1 MDSVCVS
8 PHSSPAQLSFSVQ
21 FSNGHSSLRL
31 RMRNRRQRSHCSN
44 GDCIVIGL
52 TRKNCRSLKVFARS
66 NRSSGEV
73 SSSTPTPDNLAIN
86 GYTQNGRKDGDAVA
100 VNGALAG
107 KGKQYLAI
115 NGRESRMVPIGEA
128 LKKKSVGKVNNMS
141 ANGPT
146 HNGAVSSVNMGNKM
160 SLASRNGAVN
170 QVSGIKV
177 DALSKQPSSRRLQ
190 SPLEN
195 LAWDNNVK
203 VLPSDESFSWSKENY
218 SNLQRTID
226 VWSFVFSLRA
236 RIYFDGAKWSFIGGF
251 SEEKQKSRRRK
262 TASWVREKILQLGPT
277 FIKLGQLSST
287 RSDLFPIE
295 FVEELSKLQDRV
307 PAFSGDKAVALI
319 EKELGQ
325 SLDGLFMLFEEQP
338 IAAASLGQVHRA
350 VLLNGEKVA
359 VKIQR
364 PALKELFDIDL
375 GNLKLIAEYFQKSET
390 LGGPTRDWLGIYEEC
405 ATILYQEIDYINEG
419 RNADRFRRDFRNL
432 KWVRVPQIFWDYTS
446 RKILTLEYVP
456 GIKINDLALLDAGGF
471 DRSKIA
477 SRAVE
482 AYLIQILK
490 TGFFHADPHPG
501 NLAVDVDGSLIYY
514 DFGMM
519 GEIKAFTREKLLEMF
534 YAVYEKDAKKVIQS
548 LIDLGAL
555 TPTGDMASVRRSI
568 QFFLNNLM
576 NQRPD
581 EASTVSAIGEDLF
594 AIALDQPFRFPA
606 TFTFVLRAFSTLE
619 GIGYTL
625 DSDFS
630 FAKVAAPYAQELLDV
645 KSTQRNGNYLI
656 QELQRQ
662 ASDARDA
669 TVAMPMRIQRIDE
682 LLQQLEAGD
691 LKLRVRVLEAERA
704 ARRASILQMATV
716 HAVAAGTLLN
726 VGVSLNGLGQSPF
739 AVSSFI
745 GSGVFTLFVIQAMR
759 RIQRLDKFEKMI

>member
-1 MDSVCVS
+1 M
-8 PHSSPAQLSFSVQ
+8 
-21 FSNGHSSLRL
+21 
-31 RMRNRRQRSHCSN
+31 
-44 GDCIVIGL
+44 
-52 TRKNCRSLKVFARS
+52 
-66 NRSSGEV
+66 
-73 SSSTPTPDNLAIN
+73 
-86 GYTQNGRKDGDAVA
+86 
-100 VNGALAG
+100 
-107 KGKQYLAI
+107 
-115 NGRESRMVPIGEA
+115 
-128 LKKKSVGKVNNMS
+128 
-141 ANGPT
+141 
-146 HNGAVSSVNMGNKM
+146 
-160 SLASRNGAVN
+160 
-170 QVSGIKV
+170 
-177 DALSKQPSSRRLQ
+177 
-190 SPLEN
+190 
-195 LAWDNNVK
+195 
-203 VLPSDESFSWSKENY
+203 
-218 SNLQRTID
+218 
-226 VWSFVFSLRA
+226 
-236 RIYFDGAKWSFIGGF
+236 
-251 SEEKQKSRRRK
+251 
-262 TASWVREKILQLGPT
+262 
-277 FIKLGQLSST
+277 
-287 RSDLFPIE
+287 
-295 FVEELSKLQDRV
+295 
-307 PAFSGDKAVALI
+307 
-319 EKELGQ
+319 
-325 SLDGLFMLFEEQP
+325 
-338 IAAASLGQVHRA
+338 
-350 VLLNGEKVA
+350 
-359 VKIQR
+359 
-364 PALKELFDIDL
+364 
-375 GNLKLIAEYFQKSET
+375 IAEYFQKSET

-581 EASTVSAIGEDLF
+581 EASTISAIGEDLF

-669 TVAMPMRIQRIDE
+669 AVAMPMRIQRIDE

>member
-1 MDSVCVS
+1 MDSSGVS
-8 PHSSPAQLSFSVQ
+8 AHAASAQLSFSTH
-21 FSNGHSSLRL
+21 FSTRDCSLSPRL
-31 RMRNRRQRSHCSN
+31 RSGRHRDPGFN
-44 GDCIVIGL
+44 GVGVRI
-52 TRKNCRSLKVFARS
+52 TARTS
-66 NRSSGEV
+66 RSSGDI
-73 SSSTPTPDNLAIN
+73 SSSPPPPEKLAIN
-86 GYTQNGRKDGDAVA
+86 GTPQNGGRKGNGAVA
-100 VNGALAG
+100 ANGKESLVV
-107 KGKQYLAI
+107 
-115 NGRESRMVPIGEA
+115 NGRESRMVPIREA
-128 LKKKSVGKVNNMS
+128 LKKDSAVKVNNNTKKPASGS
-141 ANGPT
+141 AP
-146 HNGAVSSVNMGNKM
+146 NGAVSITGTAKRMALV
-160 SLASRNGAVN
+160 SRNGAAN
-170 QVSGIKV
+170 QVNGTRLN
-177 DALSKQPSSRRLQ
+177 ALSNLPRSQQLQ
-190 SPLEN
+190 SPLEA
-195 LAWDNNVK
+195 LAWDDNVK

-226 VWSFVFSLRA
+226 VWSFVASLRA
-236 RIYFDGAKWSFIGGF
+236 RIYLDGAKWTFVGGF
-251 SEEKQKSRRRK
+251 SEEKQKTRRRK
-262 TASWVREKILQLGPT
+262 TACWLREKILQLGPT

-287 RSDLFPIE
+287 RSDLFPTE
-295 FVEELSKLQDRV
+295 FVEELAKLQDRV
-307 PAFSGDKAVALI
+307 PAFSRDKAVALI

-325 SLDGLFMLFEEQP
+325 SLDALFMLFEEQP

-364 PALKELFDIDL
+364 PGLKELFDIDL
-375 GNLKLIAEYFQKSET
+375 SNLKKIAEYFQNSET

-419 RNADRFRRDFRNL
+419 RNADRFRRDFRNI

-456 GIKINDLALLDAGGF
+456 GIKINDLAVLDAGRF
-471 DRSKIA
+471 DRSNIA

-534 YAVYEKDAKKVIQS
+534 YAVYEKDAKKVIQA

-555 TPTGDMASVRRSI
+555 TPTGDMASVRRSV

-581 EASTVSAIGEDLF
+581 EATTFSAIGEDLF
-594 AIALDQPFRFPA
+594 AIALDQPFRFPS

-625 DSDFS
+625 DPEFS
-630 FAKVAAPYAQELLDV
+630 FAKVAAPYAQELLDI
-645 KSTQRNGNYLI
+645 KSTQRNGSYLI

-662 ASDARDA
+662 ANDARDA
-669 TVAMPMRIQRIDE
+669 AVAMPMRIQRIDE

-704 ARRASILQMATV
+704 ARRASVLQMATV
-716 HAVAAGTLLN
+716 HAVATGTLLN
-726 VGVSLNGLGQSPF
+726 LGVSLSGQGLTPF
-739 AVSSFI
+739 ATTSFV
-745 GSGVFTLFVIQAMR
+745 GSGVFVLLLFRAMK

>member
-1 MDSVCVS
+1 MESARAAS
-8 PHSSPAQLSFSVQ
+8 HSAASQLSFSSQ
-21 FSNGHSSLRL
+21 ISS
-31 RMRNRRQRSHCSN
+31 
-44 GDCIVIGL
+44 GDCCLRPRVP
-52 TRKNCRSLKVFARS
+52 AR
-66 NRSSGEV
+66 RSSGIRFTSGTRASRNVEISARTNRGNNGAPL
-73 SSSTPTPDNLAIN
+73 SSSNSSPASV
-86 GYTQNGRKDGDAVA
+86 NGRKD
-100 VNGALAG
+100 NGALAG
-107 KGKQYLAI
+107 NGAL
-115 NGRESRMVPIGEA
+115 NGRGERSLVLNGQESRMVPIGEA
-128 LKKKSVGKVNNMS
+128 VKKKSPEKAKIDIKRPPNASILNGTVNGV
-141 ANGPT
+141 ANNLDTG
-146 HNGAVSSVNMGNKM
+146 SKM
-160 SLASRNGAVN
+160 SLASTNGSVKPMN
-170 QVSGIKV
+170 GTLQTR
-177 DALSKQPSSRRLQ
+177 LKQPS
-190 SPLEN
+190 LEN
-195 LAWDNNVK
+195 LGWDDNVK
-203 VLPSDESFSWSKENY
+203 VLPSDESFSWSKDNY
-218 SNLQRTID
+218 STLQRTID
-226 VWSFVFSLRA
+226 VWSFVLSLRA
-236 RIYFDGAKWSFIGGF
+236 RVFLDDAKWSFIGGF
-251 SEEKQKSRRRK
+251 SEEKQKARRRK

-307 PAFSGDKAVALI
+307 PAFSRDKAVALI

-325 SLDGLFMLFEEQP
+325 PLNALFLLFEEQP

-364 PALKELFDIDL
+364 PGLKELFDIDL
-375 GNLKLIAEYFQKSET
+375 SNLKRIADYFQNSET

-419 RNADRFRRDFRNL
+419 RNADRFRRDFRNIQ
-432 KWVRVPQIFWDYTS
+432 WVRVPQIFWDYTS
-446 RKILTLEYVP
+446 RKVLTLEYVP
-456 GIKINDLALLDAGGF
+456 GIKINDIARLDAGGF

-477 SRAVE
+477 RRAIE

-501 NLAVDVDGSLIYY
+501 NLAIDVDGSLIYY

-534 YAVYEKDAKKVIQS
+534 YAVYEKDAKKVIQA
-548 LIDLGAL
+548 LVDLGAL
-555 TPTGDMASVRRSI
+555 KPTGDMASVRRSI

-619 GIGYTL
+619 GIGYSL

-645 KSTQRNGNYLI
+645 KSSQRNGTYFV

-662 ASDARDA
+662 ATDARDA
-669 TVAMPMRIQRIDE
+669 AVAMPMRIQRIDE

-691 LKLRVRVLEAERA
+691 FKLRVRVLEAERA
-704 ARRASILQMATV
+704 ARRASLLQTATV
-716 HAVAAGTLLN
+716 YAVAAGTLLN
-726 VGVSLNGLGQSPF
+726 VGVSLTGQGLSPF
-739 AVSSFI
+739 ATPSFI
-745 GSGVFTLFVIQAMR
+745 GSGVFMTLFILAMR